1 MARSVAPRGRAWVAL
16 VLVSFVLIAASVIWR
31 RTAGVEQARELR
43 SLRERR
49 AQLEARKAQLETDI
63 RRISSRSSIVPIV
76 ERRLEMHVPN
86 DTQVVIL
93 TRAPRTP

>member
-76 ERRLEMHVPN
+76 ERRLDMHVPN

>member
-1 MARSVAPRGRAWVAL
+1 MARSVAPRGRAWIAL

-43 SLRERR
+43 TLRDQR
-49 AQLEARKAQLETDI
+49 AQLEARKAQLEGDI
-63 RRISSRSSIVPIV
+63 RRISSRSSLVPIV
-76 ERRLEMHVPN
+76 ERRLDMHVPN

>member
-49 AQLEARKAQLETDI
+49 AQLEARKAQLEGDI
-63 RRISSRSSIVPIV
+63 RRISSRGSLLPIV
-76 ERRLEMHVPN
+76 ERRLDMHVPN